1 MIKMYPVA
9 LATFL
14 CCVEA
19 SAAKCDP
26 ACVGNTYCCGEDECC
41 AVAERNVVN
50 QKRNST
56 LAGLPRLDAGTTWM
70 NQATPVPPRA
80 SAPPQASPPP
90 PPPPAPPAS
99 GGPAWVSSNYLS
111 VLVVLA
117 MTLGAGI
124 ALLSVGFWSKVRPP
138 TYVIVDCDARAST
151 SCPPPV
157 PSGR

>member
-1 MIKMYPVA
+1 MIRSYTVA
-9 LATFL
+9 LVATLL

-50 QKRNST
+50 QKNT
-56 LAGLPRLDAGTTWM
+56 PKMTGIPRLVVGTTWM
-70 NQATPVPPRA
+70 NPA
-80 SAPPQASPPP
+80 SVPPP
-90 PPPPAPPAS
+90 PPKGVRPESSPPGPPV
-99 GGPAWVSSNYLS
+99 PTWLTSNYLS
-111 VLVVLA
+111 LLVVLA
-117 MTLGAGI
+117 MALGAGI

-138 TYVIVDCDARAST
+138 TYVIVDCDARASS
-151 SCPPPV
+151 SCPSPV